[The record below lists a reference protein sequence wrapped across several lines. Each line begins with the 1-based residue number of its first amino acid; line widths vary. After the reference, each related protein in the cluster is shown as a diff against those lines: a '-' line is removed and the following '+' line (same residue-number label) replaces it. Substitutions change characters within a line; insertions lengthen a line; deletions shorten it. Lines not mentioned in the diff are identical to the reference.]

1 MPDVSRL
8 LNESQ
13 TQRIA
18 AALSEAESVS
28 AARLV
33 VVVAGRSGSYE
44 RVEDV
49 AGLMI
54 GLLAA
59 GLTWLIVPD
68 APLGGDSWAGYTA
81 GAKLGMMAVV
91 LLIGFGLG
99 AKAVSAMPAVRRL
112 FTPTRRMRAQV
123 AAGAGRAFHDRRVV
137 GPGDG
142 PRLLIYVSLYERRA
156 SVLADEFCLSVMD
169 QADLDTLCRDLV
181 TLLRSSE
188 ADEAVSQTVRRAAS
202 MLADLDALRDGAN
215 ALVVR

>member
-8 LNESQ
+8 LPD
-13 TQRIA
+13 TQRQRI
-18 AALSEAESVS
+18 EASLAEAGSVT

-33 VVVAGRSGSYE
+33 VVVAGRSGRYE

-49 AGLMI
+49 AGLML

-59 GLTWLIVPD
+59 ALTWLVVPD
-68 APLGGDSWAGYTA
+68 APVGGDSWAGYTA
-81 GAKLGMMAVV
+81 GAKLGMMAVT
-91 LLIGFGLG
+91 LLVGFGLG
-99 AKAVSAMPAVRRL
+99 AKAVSVMPALRRV

-123 AAGAGRAFHDRRVV
+123 ATAAAEAFHDRRVV

-156 SVLADEFCLSVMD
+156 SVLADEFCLSVME
-169 QADLDTLCRDLV
+169 QSDLDTLCRDLV
-181 TLLRSSE
+181 TLLRDTDT
-188 ADEAVSQTVRRAAS
+188 ADAVSQAVRRAAE